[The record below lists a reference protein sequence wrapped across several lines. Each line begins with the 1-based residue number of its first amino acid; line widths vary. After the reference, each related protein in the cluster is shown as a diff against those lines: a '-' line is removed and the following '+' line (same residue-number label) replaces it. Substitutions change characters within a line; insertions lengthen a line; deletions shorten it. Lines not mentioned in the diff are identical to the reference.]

1 MTRNRLYR
9 PTRLAQVMKDHG
21 IDTKKC
27 FGQNF
32 LIDGNIVEGILRG
45 AEVGEEDVI
54 LEIGTGI
61 GTLTEALAL
70 AAKSVFA
77 VEIDTRLAPVLEDT
91 LEGLENVEI
100 LFEDVLKVDLKEEL
114 ARRFPGKKV
123 KVVANLPYYVTTP
136 ILGALLGQDLP
147 LSSITVMV
155 QKEVAKRMVAPPGGK
170 DYGALSVFVQYYSH
184 AAIVLDVPRTVFY
197 PAPRVDSAV
206 IHMDLK
212 ENLPE
217 GGEQFFLVVKAAFS
231 KRRKTLLNALS
242 SFEGR
247 WSKDEVREALGEANI
262 EENTRAE
269 ALDEASFLA
278 LAKALPKGR

>member
-9 PTRLAQVMKDHG
+9 PTRLAEVMKAHG
-21 IDTKKC
+21 IDTKKS

-32 LIDGNIVEGILRG
+32 LIDGNIIEGILQG

-70 AAKSVFA
+70 EAKSVFA
-77 VEIDTRLAPVLEDT
+77 VEIDTRLATVLEDT

-114 ARRFPGKKV
+114 CRRFPGKKV

-147 LSSITVMV
+147 LASITVMV

-184 AAIVLDVPRTVFY
+184 ASIVLGVPRTVFY

-206 IHMDLK
+206 VHMKLK
-212 ENLPE
+212 EILPE
-217 GGEQFFLVVKAAFS
+217 GREQFFLVVKAAFS

-247 WSKDEVREALGEANI
+247 WSKEEVRRALEAAKI
-262 EENTRAE
+262 PENTRAE
-269 ALDEASFLA
+269 ALGEASFLA
-278 LAKALPKGR
+278 LASALPKGR